1 MRRARLIL
9 VAVTAL
15 VAGACGGG
23 GETLADGDQVTITM
37 SEYAFEPSEIH
48 LTPGTT
54 VTIELENIGEK
65 DHEFMAGMEVA
76 IEDGLPH
83 GFESDF
89 FDTVEG
95 MTIDPPDALDTSM
108 EGMDMGDES
117 MDEEMS
123 DTTMGDMSST
133 TMGDMGSDTTMG
145 DMEGG
150 EEHAEDMGVMVV
162 RQPTQTA
169 TITFTVTEASVG
181 EWEFGCFEEDGAH
194 WDDGMKGTI
203 VVEEA

>member
-1 MRRARLIL
+1 MRRTGLL
-9 VAVTAL
+9 MVGLLAL
-15 VAGACGGG
+15 VVAACGGG
-23 GETLADGDQVTITM
+23 GEAIADGGEVTITLD
-37 SEYAFEPSEIH
+37 EFEFDPSEIH

-54 VTIELENIGEK
+54 VTIQLENIGEK
-65 DHEFMAGMEVA
+65 DHEFMVGQEVH

-95 MTIDPPDALDTSM
+95 LTIDPPDALETSM

-117 MDEEMS
+117 MS
-123 DTTMGDMSST
+123 DTTMGDMGSDT

-145 DMEGG
+145 DMEGEG
-150 EEHAEDMGVMVV
+150 MEDMGVMVV
-162 RQPTQTA
+162 RAPTETA
-169 TITFTVTEASVG
+169 TITFTVTEASIG
-181 EWEFGCFEEDGAH
+181 EWEIGCFEEDGAH

-203 VVEEA
+203 IVEEA